1 MGLDV
6 EMVVL
11 DVLGTMVDQRTGI
24 ARGLRRLRPDLDGP
38 TLEALTS
45 RWLEEVGAAQRAVA
59 EGRRPYADSVLLD
72 LAAARRVAAELGTGG
87 EDEVRALAASAQ
99 LPDAWPDAAAALD
112 RLAARVPVVALS
124 SASRDALT
132 RVNAHA
138 GLRWHQVLSTQD
150 AGTVKPHPD
159 AYRLA
164 VTAARRAP
172 GRLLM
177 VAAHAWDLRGA
188 AALGLRT
195 AYVERPV
202 GEPPGP
208 TDAFDL
214 RLRSLDE
221 LADALAG

>member
-1 MGLDV
+1 VGLDV

-72 LAAARRVAAELGTGG
+72 LAAARRPSA
-87 EDEVRALAASAQ
+87 ALAASAQ